1 MAPHCG
7 SHRALCSCLPK
18 KGIPSAVV
26 WTVRRWCQDYT
37 AGLEE
42 SSTGEAPRLQKFCR
56 HLTTECSR
64 HHASRNVSWPQR
76 APSAVGHETAVV
88 GQVERGACPD
98 SYWRT
103 IGMLWTVPRAQYDV
117 FCVSKGSHSW
127 LTYTRTEISKRDWR
141 DRFAG
146 TTFNKTRLLVIAAS
160 PYRVPKKVGA
170 NGDFCHFRP
179 AQQHTCGCVWLSISV
194 Q

>member
-1 MAPHCG
+1 MAPHIG

-88 GQVERGACPD
+88 GQLLANYRHALNSATCSIRCLLCVKR
-98 SYWRT
+98 
-103 IGMLWTVPRAQYDV
+103 LAQLVDI
-117 FCVSKGSHSW
+117 
-127 LTYTRTEISKRDWR
+127 YTNR
-141 DRFAG
+141 
-146 TTFNKTRLLVIAAS
+146 NQQTRLAGSLRGHDVQQDPSTEVSRCQRRFLPLPASAAT
-160 PYRVPKKVGA
+160 
-170 NGDFCHFRP
+170 HL
-179 AQQHTCGCVWLSISV
+179 WLC
-194 Q
+194 